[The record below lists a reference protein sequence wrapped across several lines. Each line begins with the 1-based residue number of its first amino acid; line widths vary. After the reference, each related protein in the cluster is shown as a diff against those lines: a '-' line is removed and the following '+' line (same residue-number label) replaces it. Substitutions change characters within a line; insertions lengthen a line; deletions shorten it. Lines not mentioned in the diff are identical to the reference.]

1 MNRDREWTV
10 ADIRTIRR
18 MWAAGK
24 AGSEIARRLNRSK
37 NSVIGKVRRLRL
49 ASRPSPIVRAV
60 RVVPVMREGGAGPLP
75 AGHPVTWGAIMDGAR
90 WPL

>member
-1 MNRDREWTV
+1 MNEDREWT
-10 ADIRTIRR
+10 AAEICAIRR

-24 AGSEIARRLNRSK
+24 AGTEIARRLNRSK
-37 NSVIGKVRRLRL
+37 NSVIGKARRLHL
-49 ASRPSPIVRAV
+49 ASRPSPIMQFV

-75 AGHPVTWGAIMDGAR
+75 AGHPVTWGAIADGAR